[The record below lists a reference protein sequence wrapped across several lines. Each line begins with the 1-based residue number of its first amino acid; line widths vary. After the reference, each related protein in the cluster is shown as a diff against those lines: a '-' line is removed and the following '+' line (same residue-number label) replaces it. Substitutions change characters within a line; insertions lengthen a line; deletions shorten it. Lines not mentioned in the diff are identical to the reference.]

1 MLATTFSHVG
11 GETVKGSCCHICSQ
25 ASDFVGLG
33 KLLTCSVCHATAHPR
48 CEELDEEGLEERLG
62 VHPFTSSNY
71 ICLKCRAVDKQITC
85 WLPTSAPCEVQS
97 TITQKKAPNECAF
110 CPCNQ
115 RGLPMKPLFDRSG
128 PTGYQLA
135 RTKKN
140 PRWVHTTC
148 ARHMAVNG
156 LVSECKRSEM
166 KPPPSCSLTGAN
178 PSSGRRDLNE
188 TIPEP
193 PTHSRNDVVCYVLKE
208 SFEHGKAEIAKMQKH
223 RCCLCNVG
231 KKKDD
236 LQVAFK
242 CEKCDKYM
250 HIECAKS
257 LDGRL
262 DFYPG
267 DKEAMIKPQS
277 LLYCPTCAKE
287 TEVSSVTSMKN
298 FDRFDENVQ

>member
-1 MLATTFSHVG
+1 M
-11 GETVKGSCCHICSQ
+11 
-25 ASDFVGLG
+25 
-33 KLLTCSVCHATAHPR
+33 
-48 CEELDEEGLEERLG
+48 
-62 VHPFTSSNY
+62 
-71 ICLKCRAVDKQITC
+71 
-85 WLPTSAPCEVQS
+85 
-97 TITQKKAPNECAF
+97 
-110 CPCNQ
+110 
-115 RGLPMKPLFDRSG
+115 
-128 PTGYQLA
+128 
-135 RTKKN
+135 
-140 PRWVHTTC
+140 
-148 ARHMAVNG
+148 
-156 LVSECKRSEM
+156 
-166 KPPPSCSLTGAN
+166 
-178 PSSGRRDLNE
+178 
-188 TIPEP
+188 
-193 PTHSRNDVVCYVLKE
+193 CYVLKE